1 MSIRLLCQGERSG
14 QTFVV
19 WGLRCQ
25 WNVVESL
32 GSSRSQ
38 INAYGELS
46 QELLRGGESAVVLT
60 TEEIADRRKALDGL
74 IFQIH
79 GVERQLTKAA
89 PARFDAYP
97 WDARPTSPSPC
108 RTRAFAMA
116 SGWGIF
122 GKARAASCPA

>member
-14 QTFVV
+14 QTLVV
-19 WGLRCQ
+19 WGQRCQ

-32 GSSRSQ
+32 GSSRSL

-60 TEEIADRRKALDGL
+60 TEEIANRRKALDGL

-89 PARFDAYP
+89 PARFGAYP
-97 WDARPTSPSPC
+97 WANEPV
-108 RTRAFAMA
+108 
-116 SGWGIF
+116 
-122 GKARAASCPA
+122 